1 MSTGK
6 WKKPTGIQ
14 CTTRWQERQ
23 LRKASP
29 KDRMLHDFLGSPTPQ
44 TKRAIIASFNPYYF
58 IFGNTL
64 DPRNPY
70 EKENQDEPVSI
81 SI

>member
-6 WKKPTGIQ
+6 WKKPTGVTQ
-14 CTTRWQERQ
+14 TTRWQERQ

-29 KDRMLHDFLGSPTPQ
+29 RDRMLYDMVQAPTPQ
-44 TKRAIIASFNPYYF
+44 AKRDIIKTFNPYF
-58 IFGNTL
+58 FMFGESL

-70 EKENQDEPVSI
+70 EENANEELRI
-81 SI
+81 CL